1 MEAGDLDKS
10 FRRSFDGSL
19 RLMERFFGKIG
30 DVLNLVFLTVSLVSG
45 SLCRLQVAALAG
57 LLPSY
62 CVVVTV
68 VFRIPCH
75 SMKLFYVRATCEL
88 FASKYS

>member
-1 MEAGDLDKS
+1 MIWTKVSEEVSTALCVS
-10 FRRSFDGSL
+10 WN
-19 RLMERFFGKIG
+19 FFLEIG